1 MKFAAHLSAHITP
14 EWRKQYVRYEYL
26 KEMLYYAQ
34 EQAPPPDISDE
45 ETIRRYYTKFDQKF
59 FIQCEQELNKI
70 NMFFSEKLAEA
81 HRKWANLHAEL
92 QLAKSRRTEDTIST
106 LKNRANGRKDSI
118 FPATFIVTD
127 KRQKVLAQHA
137 RKISDL
143 KLAFSEFYLSLILL
157 QNYQSLNF
165 TGFRKILKKHD
176 KILDKDS
183 GTSFRVNKV
192 ESAPFYTNK
201 QIDKLIH
208 ECEETYISE
217 LEEGNRTRAM
227 KRLRVPPLVDQE
239 SPRTTF
245 FMGFFSGSVA
255 FMSLAIILIAVFVQ
269 DHHHHSWSP
278 YITIYRGMF
287 LVIYLVGLLGV
298 NTFGWRKY
306 GVNHV
311 LIFELDPRDHI
322 SFHELLEV
330 AFFLGTVW
338 CSSVIFFLFSPIIG
352 VNLFISPLICF
363 AFFVFYLF
371 NPIHSFKYKARFWLI
386 RYLFRIVTAPLFPV
400 SFPDFWLADQLNSL
414 QTMILDIEF
423 LLCYYIFELDWF
435 DTEQTSQQDV
445 KICGSYTYGVRIV
458 VAMLPAWFRFA
469 QCLRRYCNTKK
480 VHPHLVNAGKYST
493 TFITVSL
500 SAAVSIYK
508 EMNNGELCT
517 PLLCCW
523 GIACF
528 ISSCYT
534 LSWDLKMDWG
544 LLTFD
549 NSENP
554 LLREETVYPSK
565 AFYYFAIIENTLL
578 RFAWTFS
585 FACSIGGFIDCNILT
600 CILAVLE
607 VFRRFIWNYFRL
619 ENEHLNN
626 CGEFRATRDI
636 SIAPLEEDHQALL
649 CEMMDNPEMIIRK
662 RTPNYGG
669 VIQYTN
675 TNEVNTHSNPR
686 GTGSTAG
693 DILSSMLNATNNT
706 GGGGTANSINADL
719 DDEDDD

>member
-34 EQAPPPDISDE
+34 EQAPPPDTSDE
-45 ETIRRYYTKFDQKF
+45 ETIRRYYAKFDQKF
-59 FIQCEQELNKI
+59 FTQCEQELNKI

-81 HRKWANLHAEL
+81 HRKWANLHSEL

-106 LKNRANGRKDSI
+106 IKNRASTRKDSI
-118 FPATFIVTD
+118 FPATLIVTD

-176 KILDKDS
+176 KVFDQDS
-183 GTSFRVNKV
+183 GTGFRVNKV

-239 SPRTTF
+239 SPKTTF

-255 FMSLAIILIAVFVQ
+255 FMSVAIIIIAIFVSEYHR
-269 DHHHHSWSP
+269 DSSWSA
-278 YITIYRGMF
+278 YVTIYRGMF
-287 LVIYLVGLLGV
+287 LVIFLTGLLGV

-330 AFFLGTVW
+330 AFFLATVW
-338 CSSVIFFLFSPIIG
+338 CMSVILFLFSPVIG
-352 VNLFISPLICF
+352 VDRFVSPLACF
-363 AFFVFYLF
+363 AFFVFFLF

-414 QTMILDIEF
+414 STMLLDMEF
-423 LLCYYIFELDWF
+423 LFCYYIFELDWF
-435 DTEQTSQQDV
+435 ITPQNDDT
-445 KICGSYTYGVRIV
+445 KICGSYRYGVRII

-469 QCLRRYCNTKK
+469 QCLRRYYTTKK

-493 TFITVSL
+493 TFVVVSL
-500 SAAVSIYK
+500 SAAVSLYK
-508 EMNNGELCT
+508 ENHGFHYT
-517 PLLCCW
+517 PLLVCW
-523 GIACF
+523 FLACVM
-528 ISSCYT
+528 SSCYT

-544 LLTFD
+544 LLSFSTSSPSSSAD
-549 NSENP
+549 SGDVGGDGCHNA

-565 AFYYFAIIENTLL
+565 AFYYFAIVQNSLL
-578 RFAWTFS
+578 RFAWCFS
-585 FACSIGGFIDCNILT
+585 YACTVGGFMDSNLLT
-600 CILAVLE
+600 CVLSVLE
-607 VFRRFIWNYFRL
+607 VFRRFMWNYLRL

-649 CEMMDNPEMIIRK
+649 CEMMDNPDMLIRR
-662 RTPNYGG
+662 RTPNFSPGL
-669 VIQYTN
+669 IQYSNETKHLLARSN
-675 TNEVNTHSNPR
+675 TNDPS
-686 GTGSTAG
+686 
-693 DILSSMLNATNNT
+693 LNVQQ
-706 GGGGTANSINADL
+706 GPGQSPDE
-719 DDEDDD
+719 EDDDDD

>member
-34 EQAPPPDISDE
+34 EQAPPADTSDE
-45 ETIRRYYTKFDQKF
+45 EAIRRYYSKFDQKF
-59 FIQCEQELNKI
+59 FTQCEQELNKI

-81 HRKWANLHAEL
+81 HRKWASLHAEL

-106 LKNRANGRKDSI
+106 LKNRANARKDSI
-118 FPATFIVTD
+118 FPTTFIVTD

-183 GTSFRVNKV
+183 GTLFRVNKV
-192 ESAPFYTNK
+192 ENAQFYTNK

-255 FMSLAIILIAVFVQ
+255 FMSVSIILIAIFVQ
-269 DHHHHSWSP
+269 DFHEKSWSP
-278 YITIYRGMF
+278 YITIYRAMF
-287 LVIYLVGLLGV
+287 LVIFLIGLLGV

-338 CSSVIFFLFSPIIG
+338 CSSLILFLFSPLIG
-352 VNLFISPLICF
+352 IQLFVSPLLCF
-363 AFFVFYLF
+363 SFFVFYLF
-371 NPIHSFKYKARFWLI
+371 NPIHAFKYKARFWLI

-414 QTMILDIEF
+414 QTMLVDMEF

-435 DTEQTSQQDV
+435 VTPEDVQDA
-445 KICGSYTYGVRIV
+445 KICGSNKYGVRIF

-469 QCLRRYCNTKK
+469 QCLRRYYTTKK

-493 TFITVSL
+493 TFLTVAL
-500 SAAVSIYK
+500 SSAVSIYK
-508 EMNNGELCT
+508 EVKGEHST
-517 PLLCCW
+517 VLLVFW
-523 GIACF
+523 FLACF
-528 ISSCYT
+528 GSTCYT
-534 LSWDLKMDWG
+534 LTWDLKMDWG

-549 NSENP
+549 NSESP

-565 AFYYFAIIENTLL
+565 AFYYFAIVENTLL

-585 FACSIGGFIDCNILT
+585 FACTVGGFMDTNILT
-600 CILAVLE
+600 CVLSVLE

-636 SIAPLEEDHQALL
+636 SIAPLEDDHQALL
-649 CEMMDNPEMIIRK
+649 CEIMDNPEMIIRK
-662 RTPNYGG
+662 RTPNYGN
-669 VIQYTN
+669 IQYSD
-675 TNEVNTHSNPR
+675 E
-686 GTGSTAG
+686 
-693 DILSSMLNATNNT
+693 TNNLISMVSS
-706 GGGGTANSINADL
+706 ARVEDEE
-719 DDEDDD
+719 DDEED